1 MFGTNRNYE
10 KLLMFTKRDN
20 KTSFSFCSDGI
31 RPTVM
36 DDEIETP
43 TRGIAFLLYGA
54 ETHTIAG
61 FLFSREE
68 PAKTV
73 FFARSTNR
81 RH

>member
-1 MFGTNRNYE
+1 
-10 KLLMFTKRDN
+10 
-20 KTSFSFCSDGI
+20 
-31 RPTVM
+31 M

-61 FLFSREE
+61 FLFSRGE

-81 RH
+81 RHRFLA